1 MQGSNLSSQ
10 GGGPIPSEQREVAA
24 QAKASKQAAAAREA
38 AIIAREA
45 AMATRA
51 ATMAAR
57 EASMAKR
64 EAAMASREK
73 LVISREEACSKL
85 EAENAELRRVVGN
98 EEAAVRTA
106 VGLHRRT
113 KEAVKVKKEQNVQM
127 SQQVEELNER
137 VEEANQCGV
146 CMDRACNRVLI
157 DCGHT
162 FCEEC
167 IGSVAALAAARRT
180 CPSCRKRFTKQQIRK
195 LFL

>member
-1 MQGSNLSSQ
+1 
-10 GGGPIPSEQREVAA
+10 
-24 QAKASKQAAAAREA
+24 
-38 AIIAREA
+38 
-45 AMATRA
+45 
-51 ATMAAR
+51 MAAR
-57 EASMAKR
+57 EATVQGREMTMAKR

-180 CPSCRKRFTKQQIRK
+180 CPSCRKRFTKPQIRK
-195 LFL
+195 LFV